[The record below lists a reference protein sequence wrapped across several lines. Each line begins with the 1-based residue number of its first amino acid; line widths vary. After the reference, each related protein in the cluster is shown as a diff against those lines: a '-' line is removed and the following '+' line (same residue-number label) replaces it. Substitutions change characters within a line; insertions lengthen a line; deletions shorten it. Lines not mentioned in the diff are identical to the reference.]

1 MADSVIVTTTV
12 EDDLD
17 AKKLADS
24 LIRNKL
30 AACVQFTQTRSVY
43 RWKENIQSSQEYVL
57 NIKTRA
63 DLADKVVEFIKEN
76 HTYEVPEI
84 LVIPILSGHPS
95 YLEWIHEETNR

>member
-1 MADSVIVTTTV
+1 MAGSVVVTTTV

-30 AACVQFTQTRSVY
+30 AACVQFSKTRSVY
-43 RWKENIQSSQEYVL
+43 RWKENIQSSEEYVL

-63 DLADKVVEFIKEN
+63 DLAEKVVNFIKDN

-84 LVIPILSGHPS
+84 LVVPILSGHPS
-95 YLEWIHEETNR
+95 YLQWISEETSD